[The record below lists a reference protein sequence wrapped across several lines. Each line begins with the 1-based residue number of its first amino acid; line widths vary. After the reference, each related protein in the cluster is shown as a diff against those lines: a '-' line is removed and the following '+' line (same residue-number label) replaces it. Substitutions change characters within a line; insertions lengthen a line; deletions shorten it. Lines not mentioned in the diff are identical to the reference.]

1 MKKEQVTGRVDQ
13 AVGAVKEAAGKLV
26 GNEQLQAEGIVEKN
40 LGKAEAKAADVAN
53 QLEKAVK
60 KAID

>member
-26 GNEQLQAEGIVEKN
+26 GNEQLQAEGMVEKN
-40 LGKAEAKAADVAN
+40 LGKAEDKAADVAN

>member
-1 MKKEQVTGRVDQ
+1 MKTEQVTGRVEQ

-26 GNEQLQAEGIVEKN
+26 GNEQLEAEGIVEKN
-40 LGKAEAKAADVAN
+40 LGKAEAKAGDVAN